1 MNAGDVTV
9 SKPAS
14 GLDTKEGTWHAYGM
28 GETLPSTLENGLRDP
43 GDLITQ
49 QFVNLWEMIA
59 PVGHI
64 LSVIKQSLRE
74 AIC

>member
-14 GLDTKEGTWHAYGM
+14 APDIKEGTWHAYGM
-28 GETLPSTLENGLRDP
+28 GELLPRALEHGLRDP

-64 LSVIKQSLRE
+64 LSVVDQSP
-74 AIC
+74 

>member
-1 MNAGDVTV
+1 MNAGDVSV

-14 GLDTKEGTWHAYGM
+14 SPTTKEVTWHAYGM
-28 GETLPSTLENGLRDP
+28 GELLPRSLEHGLRDP
-43 GDLITQ
+43 ADLITQ

-64 LSVIKQSLRE
+64 LSVAEQS
-74 AIC
+74 

>member
-1 MNAGDVTV
+1 MNAGDVSV

-14 GLDTKEGTWHAYGM
+14 TLNREETWYAYGM
-28 GETLPSTLENGLRDP
+28 GELPRALEHGLRDP
-43 GDLITQ
+43 SELITQ

-64 LSVIKQSLRE
+64 LLVADQSL
-74 AIC
+74 

>member
-1 MNAGDVTV
+1 MNAGDVSV

-14 GLDTKEGTWHAYGM
+14 VLDSKEEMWQPYGM
-28 GETLPSTLENGLRDP
+28 GELLPRTLEHGLRSP
-43 GDLITQ
+43 GEFIAQ

-64 LSVIKQSLRE
+64 LSVAPQPL
-74 AIC
+74 